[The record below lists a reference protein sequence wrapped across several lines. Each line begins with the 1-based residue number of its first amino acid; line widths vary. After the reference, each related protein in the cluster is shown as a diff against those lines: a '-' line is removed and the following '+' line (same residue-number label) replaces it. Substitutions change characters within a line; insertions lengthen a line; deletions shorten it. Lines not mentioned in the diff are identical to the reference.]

1 MMLTKQLF
9 ITGTDTDCGKTYI
22 SKNIITSL
30 AKQNYQ
36 VKGLKPIASGA
47 QIINGE
53 LKNDDALALI
63 SATNINLPYHI
74 VNPICFPEPI
84 APHIAAAIHQQSLS
98 VQTIVDSIHETN
110 QNYLTDYTII
120 EGAGGW
126 FVPLNEQAY
135 FSDLAIAL
143 QAEVVLVVGM
153 KLGCINHAI
162 LTANAIMNSG
172 VKFKGWVANCI
183 DRQMLNFEENLQTL
197 KTHIQVPCLAV
208 VEHDGEIDW
217 QGF

>member
-1 MMLTKQLF
+1 
-9 ITGTDTDCGKTYI
+9 
-22 SKNIITSL
+22 
-30 AKQNYQ
+30 
-36 VKGLKPIASGA
+36 
-47 QIINGE
+47 
-53 LKNDDALALI
+53 
-63 SATNINLPYHI
+63 
-74 VNPICFPEPI
+74 
-84 APHIAAAIHQQSLS
+84 
-98 VQTIVDSIHETN
+98 
-110 QNYLTDYTII
+110 
-120 EGAGGW
+120 
-126 FVPLNEQAY
+126 
-135 FSDLAIAL
+135 
-143 QAEVVLVVGM
+143 M